1 MITAYSKKGY
11 PIVRLNKNAIDMV
24 VYEFVENGVDGC
36 RCLKCGGPIDPIGKA
51 TRTD

>member
-24 VYEFVENGVDGC
+24 VYECLEYGAKMFIEDRVDGYV
-36 RCLKCGGPIDPIGKA
+36 LEMW
-51 TRTD
+51 RTN